1 MSLSGDEQKQFERL
15 DQLARGSAVSR
26 FSMSPNDVLVQVS
39 LPLILILAIAI
50 SLFKFQDQNPL
61 VLELWKQQVILRVER
76 VLNNWEKASN
86 LTAFPDFARI
96 QWHGSWPEDTRYQ
109 SLCLYARSLDNLDEF
124 KLRLLKEALETPVVV
139 TNGAAPAAFDGR
151 IDNERREYALAHIE
165 QRCLKWKSRVADLQ
179 WASIERVLRAL
190 PIDDPLTD
198 RSLEKQMNNLSGA
211 FKQGGYPLMDSV
223 VNEYHRKEHI
233 P

>member
-1 MSLSGDEQKQFERL
+1 MSSAYDEQKQFEQL

-39 LPLILILAIAI
+39 LPLILILAIATRLI
-50 SLFKFQDQNPL
+50 TIQDQNPL
-61 VLELWKQQVILRVER
+61 VLELWKQQVILRVEN
-76 VLNNWEKASN
+76 VLNSWENSSN
-86 LTAFPDFARI
+86 LAAFPDFARV
-96 QWHGSWPEDTRYQ
+96 QWRGSWPADARYQ
-109 SLCLYARSLDNLDEF
+109 ALCLYAQSLDNLDEL
-124 KLRLLKEALETPVVV
+124 KLRLLKEALEAPVAS
-139 TNGAAPAAFDGR
+139 TNGAAPEAFEGR
-151 IDNERREYALAHIE
+151 LDSARREYALAHIE

-179 WASIERVLRAL
+179 WATIEKVLSAL
-190 PIDDPLTD
+190 PVGDPLTD

-223 VNEYHRKEHI
+223 VNEYRRKELR

>member
-1 MSLSGDEQKQFERL
+1 MSSSGDEQKQFEQL

-39 LPLILILAIAI
+39 LPLILILAIATR
-50 SLFKFQDQNPL
+50 LFTAQDQSPL
-61 VLELWKQQVILRVER
+61 VLELWKQQVILRVEQT
-76 VLNNWEKASN
+76 LNNWENSSS
-86 LTAFPDFARI
+86 LMAFPDFSRV
-96 QWHGSWPEDTRYQ
+96 QWRGSWPEDARYQ
-109 SLCLYARSLDNLDEF
+109 SLCLYARSLDNLGEL

-139 TNGAAPAAFDGR
+139 TNGAAPAAFEGL

-179 WASIERVLRAL
+179 WATVERVLSAL
-190 PIDDPLTD
+190 PVGDPLTD

-211 FKQGGYPLMDSV
+211 LKEGGYPLMDSV
-223 VNEYHRKEHI
+223 LNEYRRKERSQ
-233 P
+233 